1 MIPIIYEKNETQFTS
16 NGLGRLRDT
25 VSCIVTEGRND
36 VYECDFEYPISGENY
51 DLIKCGRII
60 AVTHDET
67 GDIQPFDI
75 VSFTR
80 PIDGIVSFHAVHISY
95 RQSKMT
101 VSGTNISSL
110 ADALA
115 LMRTAEPSNPF
126 SYWTDKSSDNLFAAA
141 DGVPR
146 SVRQMLGGVEGS
158 ILDCYGGEYEWDKW
172 TVKLWN
178 ARGRAREFT
187 IRYGVNLMSYD
198 EEVDYSGTYT
208 ACLPFWVGSGEGEE
222 SVVVKGNIVSSGIVP
237 YDGREACVPLDL
249 TDKFDEQP
257 TPSQLE
263 EMASELMSSKKVYIP
278 AQTIKVK
285 FVRLQDVPEYENYA
299 SLMECSLC
307 DSVNV
312 MFPDYDVSGSFKIVR
327 TKYNVL
333 KDRFDEM
340 ELGTLSVTLQSA
352 MDTSGGSPSVTEV
365 RTIQT
370 AADAQVSAE
379 SALASAETAYASAQ
393 SAQASADAAQT
404 SANNAHTAAQNAQA
418 SASDALTAATNAQT
432 AANSALTAAQN
443 AQTSASNA
451 LTAAQNAQGSADA
464 ALVSLSN
471 VEDVVGVLEWI
482 TAHGTMTA
490 NGSAALDPSKVY
502 FIRDNNGDYHVGSY
516 YYSIVSEPKAEDR
529 TNYYTLSI
537 DESVQNYVATHV
549 VVDAEG
555 LWLIPDSGGNKV
567 LIATGAG
574 SSYTTAGTYI
584 IGKVNGVDTVFAKFT
599 TDGVTM
605 NATNNKQ
612 IAHLGYGTGTSQS
625 GTSTAPF
632 YSFGVRGDG
641 VGTVV
646 VYDSAETYSVGDLT
660 RYNNVLYRCKTAI
673 TTPEAFN
680 SAHWGVPIGNY
691 SVVEGYGNVASD
703 YSSHSEG
710 WGNVSEGLCS
720 HTEGMNTYAK
730 ECAHAEGA
738 STSANG
744 YASHSEGAGSRASGR
759 YSHAQN
765 LYTIASGEAQTA
777 LGKYNVVD
785 GTTAVTIGN
794 GTASDA
800 RSNALTVDW
809 SGNVNIAS
817 GAKYK
822 INGSNL
828 SASDVGA
835 LPIGGGT
842 MTGQLLTSYKS
853 SVAMGSYGSAQTTV
867 PNFIDEV
874 RMSSG
879 CCGSVSIGTA
889 YTKNGV
895 TINTG
900 WYNFMYMPHR
910 SGGVNGSASGDN
922 CNYGNCFLFG
932 MNNTYGRFIVR
943 VSSGSIVEV
952 AQIYTSIDRYT
963 RSNAG
968 TLDWSSQADGDAKV
982 IMKSALA
989 FWNGA
994 YNGTGSNLKY
1004 SANGEIVGTNTG
1016 LGKTTWTPTSG
1027 SSYSNYGGCYYE
1039 KYGRVVHVHVGVS
1052 GLTTGTSTNIYTLPS
1067 GYRPSSPVYAHG
1079 TGGAWNNI
1087 GYLEISAAG
1096 VVTVRSQGAY
1106 CGADITYLV

>member
-1 MIPIIYEKNETQFTS
+1 MIPILYDSNETAFVS
-16 NGLGRLRDT
+16 NGLCRLKD
-25 VSCIVTEGRND
+25 VISCTVTEERNSI
-36 VYECDFEYPISGENY
+36 YECNFEYPVTGANY
-51 DLIKCGRII
+51 DLIQCGRII

-75 VSFTR
+75 VSYSR
-80 PIDGIVSFHAVHISY
+80 PINGVVTFHAVHISY
-95 RQSKMT
+95 RQSKLT

-110 ADALA
+110 TDALT
-115 LMRTAEPSNPF
+115 LLTTAQPTNPF
-126 SYWTDKSSDNLFAAA
+126 GYWTDKTSDALFSAA

-146 SVRQMLGGVEGS
+146 SVKQMLGGMEGS

-172 TVKLWN
+172 TVRLWN

-187 IRYGVNLMSYD
+187 IRYGVNMMSYD
-198 EEVDYSGTYT
+198 EDVDYSDTYT
-208 ACLPFWVGSGEGEE
+208 ACIPFWTGSGENSE
-222 SVVVKGNIVSSGIVP
+222 SIVVTGNMVSSGVVP
-237 YDGREACVPLDL
+237 YNGRESCIPLDL
-249 TDKFDEQP
+249 TDKFETQP
-257 TPSQLE
+257 TSAQLE
-263 EMASELMSSKKVYIP
+263 ELAYKLMADKNVYIP
-278 AQTIKVK
+278 AQTIRVQ
-285 FVRLQDVPEYENYA
+285 FTRLQDSPDYENYA

-312 MFPDYDVSGSFKIVR
+312 MFSDYDVSGNFKIVK
-327 TKYNVL
+327 TKWNVL

-352 MDTSGGSPSVTEV
+352 LDTSGTSPSVSDV
-365 RTIQT
+365 TIIKAAAEAQNTANIANGILISMDEAARAANTTLEGIYADAEASKNLLADMEDAAT
-370 AADAQVSAE
+370 AAQTTLTGIYAD
-379 SALASAETAYASAQ
+379 AETAKTQAASAL
-393 SAQASADAAQT
+393 S
-404 SANNAHTAAQNAQA
+404 
-418 SASDALTAATNAQT
+418 SAST
-432 AANSALTAAQN
+432 ALTAAQN
-443 AQTSASNA
+443 AQAN
-451 LTAAQNAQGSADA
+451 ADA
-464 ALVSLSN
+464 ALVSLAN
-471 VEDVVGVLEWI
+471 VEDVVGVLDWI

-502 FIRDNNGDYHVGSY
+502 FIIDANGDYVVGGTH
-516 YYSIVSEPKAEDR
+516 YSIVAEPKDADK
-529 TNYYTLSI
+529 TSYYTLSV

-549 VVDAEG
+549 VVDTEG

-605 NATNNKQ
+605 NATNSTQ
-612 IAHLGYGTGTSQS
+612 IAHLGYGTGTAES
-625 GTSTAPF
+625 GTATKPY

-641 VGTVV
+641 VGQVL
-646 VYDSAETYSVGDLT
+646 VYDSTTTYSVGDLT

-680 SAHWGVPIGNY
+680 SSHWGVPIGNY
-691 SVVEGYGNVASD
+691 SVVEGWGNVASD

-710 WGNVSEGLCS
+710 WDNVSEGLCS

-730 ECAHAEGA
+730 ERAHAEGS
-738 STSANG
+738 STKATG
-744 YASHSEGAGSRASGR
+744 YASHSEGEGSRASGR

-765 LYTIASGEAQTA
+765 LYTIASGEAQTV
-777 LGKYNVVD
+777 LGKYNVAD
-785 GTTAVTIGN
+785 GTTAVIIGN

-800 RSNALTVDW
+800 RSNALTIDW
-809 SGNVNIAS
+809 NGDVNLK
-817 GAKYK
+817 GQAK
-822 INGSNL
+822 
-828 SASDVGA
+828 
-835 LPIGGGT
+835 
-842 MTGQLLTSYKS
+842 TSFKS
-853 SVAMGSYGSAQTTV
+853 SVAMGSYGSSQTTV
-867 PNFIDEV
+867 PNFIEEV
-874 RMSSG
+874 RFSSG

-900 WYNFMYMPHR
+900 WYNFLYIPHR

-943 VSSGSIVEV
+943 VSSGSIAEV
-952 AQIYTSIDRYT
+952 AQIYTSIERYT

-968 TLDWSSQADGDAKV
+968 TLDWSSTAEGDSKV

-994 YNGTGSNLKY
+994 YSGTSSSLKY
-1004 SANGEIVGTNTG
+1004 SANGEIIGTNTG
-1016 LGKTTWTPTSG
+1016 IGKTTWTPTSG

-1052 GLTTGTSTNIYTLPS
+1052 GLTAGNATNIYTLPS

-1087 GYLEISAAG
+1087 GYLEISTAG